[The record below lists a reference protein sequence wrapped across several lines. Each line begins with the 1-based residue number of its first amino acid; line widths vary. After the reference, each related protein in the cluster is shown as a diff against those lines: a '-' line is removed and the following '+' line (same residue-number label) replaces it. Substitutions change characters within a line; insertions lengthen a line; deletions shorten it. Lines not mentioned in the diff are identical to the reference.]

1 MTDQILEVM
10 EQKPLAVPQF
20 SETQMQPSRHPT
32 LALEY
37 EAAVPSISQYDILL
51 DGNDQ
56 QAHQLQQQADAPA
69 AASPMYLKE
78 EPPADGQMLQQEH
91 CAVHDAQRHDI
102 ITAGMG
108 S

>member
-10 EQKPLAVPQF
+10 EQKLLAVPQF
-20 SETQMQPSRHPT
+20 SETQMQPSHHPT

-37 EAAVPSISQYDILL
+37 EAALPSILQYDILL

-56 QAHQLQQQADAPA
+56 QADQLQQHADAPA
-69 AASPMYLKE
+69 AASPMYLGE
-78 EPPADGQMLQQEH
+78 EPPADGQMLQQDH
-91 CAVHDAQRHDI
+91 GAVHDAQRHDI

-108 S
+108 